1 MTDVNAPNPY
11 AAQMPEGW
19 ALSRDGRSLN
29 KTFQFPDFLAAIG
42 WMSQVA
48 QVSEEMNHHPDW
60 RNVYRRV
67 DVTLTTHDVG
77 GLTSLD
83 IILAQKMNEAAGHV

>member
-1 MTDVNAPNPY
+1 MTDLNAPHPY
-11 AAQMPEGW
+11 STQMPEGW
-19 ALSRDGRSLN
+19 ALSPDGRSLI
-29 KTFQFPDFLAAIG
+29 KTFQFPDFMAAIG

-48 QVSEEMNHHPDW
+48 KVSEEMNHHPEW